1 MAYFPS
7 GLLSGSHYRIR
18 IVSDYDGVDG
28 TDNGGDILIN
38 TCMITALFNHK
49 NLPLQFYPN
58 PNDGN
63 FSIVPDKSGEAQ
75 ITVFDV
81 TGNVIFE
88 QKVNLHINQHYP
100 IRLENMARGLYFIKV
115 NIDDNSYMGSFIK
128 E

>member
-1 MAYFPS
+1 
-7 GLLSGSHYRIR
+7 
-18 IVSDYDGVDG
+18 
-28 TDNGGDILIN
+28 
-38 TCMITALFNHK
+38 MITALFNHK

-100 IRLENMARGLYFIKV
+100 LRLENMARGLYFIKV